1 MFLYIKDS
9 LNGKINKNGIRRNNM
24 AILVTGGTGY
34 IGSHTVVELLN
45 RGYDVVI
52 VDNYC
57 NSKPEVL
64 NRIEQICNKRPRFY
78 ELSVQDEDALR
89 KVFEKEKITDVI
101 HFAGLKSVA
110 ESVAKPALYVANNVG
125 SSRVLLKLMDEFNVH
140 NIVFSSSATVYGV
153 PDHVPLKEDDKVG
166 GCTNPYGQTKLDIEY
181 LLKDY
186 AKEHQDA
193 NIAIL
198 RYFNP
203 IGAHASG
210 LIGEDPQG
218 IPNNLMPYITQV
230 AVGKREHLNVYG
242 NDYKTVDGTG
252 VRDYIHVVDLA
263 RGHLC
268 AIKKLEQKPGL
279 VVYNLGTGKGTSVL
293 ELVSAFEKANF
304 IHIPYVICDR
314 RPGDVDENYAD
325 SSLAYE
331 EMGFKTQLT
340 IFDAC
345 RDSWNWQSNNPN
357 GYDEGDSNEGVC
369 S

>member
-1 MFLYIKDS
+1 
-9 LNGKINKNGIRRNNM
+9 M

-34 IGSHTVVELLN
+34 IGSHTVVDLLN
-45 RGYDVVI
+45 HDYDVVI
-52 VDNYC
+52 VDNYS

-64 NRIEQICNKRPRFY
+64 NRIFRITGKEPRFY
-78 ELSVQDEDALR
+78 FADIQDYAGMK
-89 KVFEKEKITDVI
+89 KVFETEQITDII

-110 ESVAKPALYVANNVG
+110 ESVEKPELYFANNVG
-125 SSRVLLKLMDEFNVH
+125 GTKVLLQLMDEFKVN
-140 NIVFSSSATVYGV
+140 NLVFSSSATVYGV
-153 PDHVPLKEDDKVG
+153 PDRVPLKETDKVG

-186 AKEHQDA
+186 ANEHKDA

-210 LIGEDPQG
+210 LIGEDPNG

-230 AVGKREHLNVYG
+230 AVGKRPHLNVYG

-268 AIKKLEQKPGL
+268 ALKKLEEKPGL
-279 VVYNLGTGKGTSVL
+279 VIYNLGTGKGTSVL
-293 ELVSAFEKANF
+293 ELVHAFEKANN
-304 IHIPYVICDR
+304 IKIPYIICER
-314 RPGDVDENYAD
+314 RPGDVDENYANVEK
-325 SSLAYE
+325 AYK
-331 EMGFKTQLT
+331 EMNFKTELN
-340 IFDAC
+340 IEDAC
-345 RDSWNWQSNNPN
+345 RDSWKWQSSNPN
-357 GYDEGDSNEGVC
+357 GYDKE
-369 S
+369 

>member
-1 MFLYIKDS
+1 
-9 LNGKINKNGIRRNNM
+9 M

-45 RGYDVVI
+45 KGYDVVI
-52 VDNYC
+52 VDNYV

-64 NRIEQICNKRPRFY
+64 NRIYKITGKKPRFY
-78 ELSVQDEDALR
+78 EIDVCDEPKMR
-89 KVFEKEKITDVI
+89 TVFEKEDITDII

-110 ESVAKPALYVANNVG
+110 ESVEKPDLYFRNNIG
-125 SSRVLLKLMDEFNVH
+125 SSKVLLNLMTEFKVH

-153 PDHVPLKEDDKVG
+153 PDHVPLKETDKIG

-181 LLKDY
+181 MLMDY
-186 AKEHQDA
+186 AKEHKDA

-230 AVGKREHLNVYG
+230 AVGKRPFLNVFG
-242 NDYKTVDGTG
+242 DDYKTHDGTG

-263 RGHLC
+263 KGHL
-268 AIKKLEQKPGL
+268 AALKKLEEKPGL
-279 VVYNLGTGKGTSVL
+279 VIYNLGTGKGTSVL
-293 ELVSAFEKANF
+293 DLVNAFEKANNLK
-304 IHIPYVICDR
+304 IKYEIKPR

-325 SSLAYE
+325 ASKALK
-331 EMGFKTQLT
+331 EMGWKADLD
-340 IFDAC
+340 IVDAC
-345 RDSWNWQSNNPN
+345 RDSWNWQRNNPK
-357 GYDEGDSNEGVC
+357 GYDK
-369 S
+369 

>member
-1 MFLYIKDS
+1 
-9 LNGKINKNGIRRNNM
+9 M

-34 IGSHTVVELLN
+34 IGSHTVVNLLN
-45 RGYDVVI
+45 TGYDVVI

-64 NRIEQICNKRPRFY
+64 NRIEKICGKRPRFY
-78 ELSVQDEDALR
+78 KVTVQDEEALR
-89 KVFEKEKITDVI
+89 KVFEQEKITDVI

-110 ESVAKPALYVANNVG
+110 ESVAKPDLYVANNVG
-125 SSRVLLKLMDEFNVH
+125 SSRVLLKVMKEFGVK

-181 LLKDY
+181 MLKDY
-186 AKEHQDA
+186 AKENPDA

-203 IGAHASG
+203 IGAHPTG
-210 LIGEDPQG
+210 LIGEDPNG

-230 AVGKREHLNVYG
+230 AVGKRERLNVYG
-242 NDYKTVDGTG
+242 NDYKTIDGTG

-263 RGHLC
+263 YGHLC
-268 AIKKLEQKPGL
+268 ALRKLAEKPGL
-279 VVYNLGTGKGTSVL
+279 VIYNLGTGKGTSVL
-293 ELVSAFEKANF
+293 ELVHAFENVNNIK
-304 IHIPYVICDR
+304 IPYVICDR

-325 SSLAYE
+325 ASKAFR
-331 EMGFKTQLT
+331 EMNFKTKLT
-340 IFDAC
+340 IEDAC
-345 RDSWNWQSNNPN
+345 RDSWNWQKNNPN
-357 GYDEGDSNEGVC
+357 GYDK
-369 S
+369 

>member
-1 MFLYIKDS
+1 
-9 LNGKINKNGIRRNNM
+9 M

-34 IGSHTVVELLN
+34 IGSHTVVNLLD

-64 NRIEQICNKRPRFY
+64 ERIFKITGKRPRFY
-78 ELSVQDEDALR
+78 ELSVQDEPKLR
-89 KVFEKEKITDVI
+89 EVFEKEKITDVI

-110 ESVAKPALYVANNVG
+110 ESVQKPELYVSNNVG
-125 SSRVLLKLMDEFNVH
+125 SSKVLLKLMKEYKVH

-181 LLKDY
+181 ILKDY
-186 AKEHQDA
+186 AKENPDA

-203 IGAHASG
+203 IGAHPSG
-210 LIGEDPQG
+210 LIGEDPNG

-230 AVGKREHLNVYG
+230 AVGKRDHLNVYG

-263 RGHLC
+263 YGHLC
-268 AIKKLEQKPGL
+268 ALRKLEEKPGL
-279 VVYNLGTGKGTSVL
+279 VIYNLGTGRGTSVL
-293 ELVSAFEKANF
+293 ELVHAFEKVNN
-304 IHIPYVICDR
+304 IKIPYVICPR
-314 RPGDVDENYAD
+314 RPGDVDENYANAEK
-325 SSLAYE
+325 AYR
-331 EMGFKTQLT
+331 EMNFKTSLT
-340 IFDAC
+340 IEDAC
-345 RDSWNWQSNNPN
+345 RDSWNWQKNNPN
-357 GYDEGDSNEGVC
+357 GYDK
-369 S
+369 